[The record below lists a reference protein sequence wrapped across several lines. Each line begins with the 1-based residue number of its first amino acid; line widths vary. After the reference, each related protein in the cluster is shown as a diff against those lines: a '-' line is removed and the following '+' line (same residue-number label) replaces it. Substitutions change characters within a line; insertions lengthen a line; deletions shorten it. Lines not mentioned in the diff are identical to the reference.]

1 MLVFVHA
8 VHLFLASLERGI
20 PARCVKIE
28 ENPVIVAPDNSSM
41 TSVVAVEKQKLEKP
55 PLQIHY
61 LGDRVLRHPAKRI
74 ARVDGDVRKL
84 VREMLQ
90 TMYSANGIGLAA
102 PQVAVNKQLIVID
115 CEPDNP
121 ANPPLVLINP
131 KITSYSRQLCN
142 VEEGCLSIP
151 GVYMEVTRPQAI
163 EVAFKDEHGRPRKL
177 KASELLARAIQH
189 EMDHLNGV
197 LFVDRVEN
205 SLALTEE
212 LDKQGFSI
220 QAVKPVA

>member
-1 MLVFVHA
+1 
-8 VHLFLASLERGI
+8 
-20 PARCVKIE
+20 
-28 ENPVIVAPDNSSM
+28 M

-151 GVYMEVTRPQAI
+151 GVYLEVTRPRAI

-177 KASELLARAIQH
+177 KASELLARVIQH
-189 EMDHLNGV
+189 EMDHLSGV

-220 QAVKPVA
+220 QTVKPVA